1 MNDCDFGVYD
11 HDDHD
16 AHDLDDLHDH
26 DDEDRGK
33 TTTDVLLLN

>member
-1 MNDCDFGVYD
+1 MTIG
-11 HDDHD
+11 HD
-16 AHDLDDLHDH
+16 AHDLDDLHDD

>member
-1 MNDCDFGVYD
+1 MNDCDLDVYD

-16 AHDLDDLHDH
+16 AHDLDDLHEH

>member
-1 MNDCDFGVYD
+1 MNDCDLDVYD

-16 AHDLDDLHDH
+16 AHDLDDLDDH